1 MFVVA
6 DTLEA
11 LLFFFCSE
19 RQRDAWALEA
29 LCSMLR
35 RRNLLTTLLIALPWA
50 LLLTLWHQY
59 PTTRYLSL
67 LRSKCK
73 SSPVS
78 VLVAVMIAGAKLQ

>member
-1 MFVVA
+1 
-6 DTLEA
+6 
-11 LLFFFCSE
+11 
-19 RQRDAWALEA
+19 
-29 LCSMLR
+29 MLR

-73 SSPVS
+73 SSAVT
-78 VLVAVMIAGAKLQ
+78 VLVAVMSVMISLRSVLNMHLWLA